1 MIWYMLI
8 FPFLRTVECLEVL
21 FSHGANLG
29 AEDLNGRYGIECT
42 VKINAFNL
50 DSN

>member
-1 MIWYMLI
+1 MLV

-42 VKINAFNL
+42 VENERF
-50 DSN
+50 